1 MRVLKRIAQ
10 VAAVLLGIL
19 LVAGCAT
26 GLWFWSELR
35 GSLPRTEGR
44 AEVAGPSAEV
54 RIERDKLG
62 VPRIQARNEAD
73 AVFALG
79 WLHGQERFF
88 QMDLMRRRA
97 AGELSEVVGPAT
109 VEMDKA
115 SRIHRFRWRAGRVVA
130 ALPADDRALLTAYTA
145 GVNAGLAALRAK
157 PIEYVMLRTEPAPWR
172 PEDSVLVVYNM
183 FFELQDDTGSNE
195 TMIGALHRYLPPG
208 LAGFLDV
215 HGTEWDAPVVG
226 DAMPGPPLPMG
237 LDFSPGVPSASNDL
251 AVDEPAV
258 GSNNWVVS
266 GAHTADG
273 HAWVAN
279 DMHLGLQLPN
289 TWYRASLQWR
299 EPSAVSVTGV
309 TLPGGPGVV
318 VGSNGHVAWGFTNSY
333 GDWSDVVLVRVQGAR
348 PGNYRRLNGE
358 ELPFDRH
365 MEVIAVKGQAPIQYE
380 VRETVWGPIV
390 GAEPEGDLRAL
401 RWTAHD
407 AEALNLEL
415 FHMADA
421 RTLDDALR
429 VAALSGIPAQNLVAA
444 DAQGHIG
451 WTICGRIPLR
461 VGFSLA
467 TEWWVD
473 VAGPRG
479 AMAVP
484 GTFSPDVPHRWGD
497 PPWGAHWDGYLDPAR
512 YPRIVDPPSGRI
524 WTANNRVVDGP
535 MLAVIGD
542 GGFALG
548 ARAKQIR
555 DDLMALEHATPQDLL
570 HVQLDDR
577 AVFLER
583 WQTFLLDQLTP
594 QAAEGHPLR
603 AEARGLVERWGGHAS
618 VDSVGFRI
626 VRGFRS
632 TVSRDVWRS
641 LTGPCRVDKTFG
653 GPHWQFEGPLWEI
666 LHRSP
671 NWNAFLLD
679 ALDRTLADMTKDGT
693 PLAKATWGKRNTV
706 RVGHPLA
713 QGMPS
718 LARWLDMPALELP
731 GADHMP
737 RVQSPTDGASE
748 RMVVSPGQE
757 EKSLFHMPGGQSGHP
772 SSPHYGDGHLAWAK
786 GEPTPFLP
794 GPAVDVLTLVPTK

>member
-1 MRVLKRIAQ
+1 
-10 VAAVLLGIL
+10 
-19 LVAGCAT
+19 
-26 GLWFWSELR
+26 
-35 GSLPRTEGR
+35 
-44 AEVAGPSAEV
+44 
-54 RIERDKLG
+54 
-62 VPRIQARNEAD
+62 
-73 AVFALG
+73 
-79 WLHGQERFF
+79 
-88 QMDLMRRRA
+88 
-97 AGELSEVVGPAT
+97 
-109 VEMDKA
+109 
-115 SRIHRFRWRAGRVVA
+115 
-130 ALPADDRALLTAYTA
+130 
-145 GVNAGLAALRAK
+145 
-157 PIEYVMLRTEPAPWR
+157 
-172 PEDSVLVVYNM
+172 
-183 FFELQDDTGSNE
+183 
-195 TMIGALHRYLPPG
+195 
-208 LAGFLDV
+208 
-215 HGTEWDAPVVG
+215 
-226 DAMPGPPLPMG
+226 
-237 LDFSPGVPSASNDL
+237 
-251 AVDEPAV
+251 
-258 GSNNWVVS
+258 
-266 GAHTADG
+266 
-273 HAWVAN
+273 
-279 DMHLGLQLPN
+279 
-289 TWYRASLQWR
+289 
-299 EPSAVSVTGV
+299 
-309 TLPGGPGVV
+309 
-318 VGSNGHVAWGFTNSY
+318 
-333 GDWSDVVLVRVQGAR
+333 
-348 PGNYRRLNGE
+348 
-358 ELPFDRH
+358 
-365 MEVIAVKGQAPIQYE
+365 
-380 VRETVWGPIV
+380 
-390 GAEPEGDLRAL
+390 
-401 RWTAHD
+401 
-407 AEALNLEL
+407 
-415 FHMADA
+415 
-421 RTLDDALR
+421 LR
-429 VAALSGIPAQNLVAA
+429 VAALSGIPAQNLVTA

-473 VAGPRG
+473 AAGPKG
-479 AMAVP
+479 ATAVP

-497 PPWGAHWDGYLDPAR
+497 PPWGAHWDGYLDPSR

-577 AVFLER
+577 AIFLER

-594 QAAEGHPLR
+594 EAVAAHPLR

-653 GPHWQFEGPLWEI
+653 GPHWQFEGPLWQ
-666 LHRSP
+666 LLQTQPRGGAPSPFP
-671 NWNAFLLD
+671 NWSAFLLV

-693 PLAKATWGKRNTV
+693 PLAQATWGKRNTV

-757 EKSLFHMPGGQSGHP
+757 AEEPASTCRAGRAGTPARPTTGMGTWPGPRASRRR
-772 SSPHYGDGHLAWAK
+772 SSP
-786 GEPTPFLP
+786 
-794 GPAVDVLTLVPTK
+794 GPPWTC